1 MYEKKVTISNAHP
14 DNKPTQSMTIKLSG
28 GSPWYGYVWV
38 DGELFT
44 ITLGERS
51 CQIKKTK

>member
-28 GSPWYGYVWV
+28 GSPWYGYLWIE
-38 DGELFT
+38 GEIYT
-44 ITLGERS
+44 ITFGGRNYTV
-51 CQIKKTK
+51 KRNR